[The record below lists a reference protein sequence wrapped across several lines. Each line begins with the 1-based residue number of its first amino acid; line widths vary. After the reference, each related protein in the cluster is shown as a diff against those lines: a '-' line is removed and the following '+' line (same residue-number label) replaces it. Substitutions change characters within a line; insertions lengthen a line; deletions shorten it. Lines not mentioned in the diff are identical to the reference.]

1 MNHLMFQGNLSRPV
15 DARTFGQ
22 ESGFLTPTSLRLLSC
37 VIPHN
42 CLEMSLQWTLVAG
55 FLYGEIA
62 VVILLMLPFI
72 SATMWQK
79 LFKSRFL
86 RSLAAYSNFYF
97 SAFFVILLLLFL
109 DSIRQMQKYSTARDQ
124 EQDHGHL
131 DAELQQSMK
140 MFRAQRNCYIA
151 GFALFLAPVIRR
163 LVSLLSKQA
172 ELTARE
178 VASLKQAQN
187 ATETAKNLMKE
198 RDQKDQL
205 ESKEN
210 KQNEEFENKIK
221 DLEKQLNEKETRLVK
236 TQKDLETLRSQAEGT
251 NREYDRLLKEHE
263 KLQKELEKG
272 SGDSEKKNE

>member
-1 MNHLMFQGNLSRPV
+1 MADLPHC
-15 DARTFGQ
+15 
-22 ESGFLTPTSLRLLSC
+22 LLDY
-37 VIPHN
+37 VFN
-42 CLEMSLQWTLVAG
+42 CLKMSLQWTLVAG

-109 DSIRQMQKYSTARDQ
+109 DSIRQMQKYSVARDQ

-178 VASLKQAQN
+178 VASLKQAQS

-210 KQNEEFENKIK
+210 KQNEEFEKKIK
-221 DLEKQLNEKETRLVK
+221 NLEEQLNEKETRLIK